1 MTKDDGVAPPV
12 RRIDRI
18 LAFSS
23 LGILVLSIVCF
34 FTTIIATAVGVTDFT
49 SPLWYTVSLLQIV
62 GPIVAFL
69 LLLALLIMSF
79 IRRGRTGRA

>member
-1 MTKDDGVAPPV
+1 MSSKPDGAPAV

-18 LAFSS
+18 LAAMS
-23 LGILVLSIVCF
+23 LGILVLSIACF
-34 FTTIIATAVGVTDFT
+34 AAVIIAGATGVEEYDGIWPAVFMV
-49 SPLWYTVSLLQIV
+49 QMV

-79 IRRGRTGRA
+79 IRRSRANRQ